1 MAYEFEGFTLD
12 EQLFQLR
19 RGDAEVSLRPQVFD
33 TLHFL
38 VTERHR
44 VVSKAEIITHVWKGT
59 RVTDNAVAQCIAE
72 LRRAL
77 GEAGSDALIRTVHGR
92 GFRFTAEVA
101 ETVVPLP
108 NTWSR
113 DAAEARSS
121 PAFAAAVLPFEGTS
135 GDPTESEL
143 GRGIAENLIR
153 RLARSHAVPIV
164 AASSTWGFQRGDLG
178 LKATGAKLGAA
189 FLVEGRVRRSGSR
202 LRVEVHLADTLRG
215 TELWGDAFDADG
227 QELFALEDEVAAAV
241 TSALQ
246 PALVRSAAHAASRLP
261 DDSLEGRLLF
271 VRGLESYYR
280 RTRED
285 NALAISYFEREAAAD
300 PTTSSY
306 HLGLAHSYDLYYQ
319 WSSDTERSLTEIA
332 RAAELCR
339 RTSPRDAYGHMLE
352 GLLHLLS
359 GDCKGA
365 RASAELAVDAS
376 PSFAEARGLL
386 GRALAVAGDADGALE
401 QIRIA
406 MRLSPRDPFP
416 GDWLMALSI
425 AQFVGK
431 RYEEAAHSAEHAARH
446 APNLLSSHLLAAASL
461 SHLGDTSGAQRAADR
476 IRELSEFS
484 VEPFRRLLSSS
495 PEDLRTRFFQGLERA
510 GLRVE

>member
-1 MAYEFEGFTLD
+1 MAYEFNGFTLD

-19 RGDAEVSLRPQVFD
+19 RGDTEVPLRPQVFD

-44 VVSKAEIITHVWKGT
+44 VVSKSEIIAHVWKGT

-77 GEAGSDALIRTVHGR
+77 GEQGSDAPVRTIHGR
-92 GFRFTAEVA
+92 GFRFTADVA

-108 NTWSR
+108 STWSR
-113 DAAEARSS
+113 EAAGAQTT
-121 PAFAAAVLPFEGTS
+121 PAFAAAVLPFEG
-135 GDPTESEL
+135 GANDPTESEI

-164 AASSTWGFQRGDLG
+164 AASSTWGYERGSLS

-189 FLVEGRVRRSGSR
+189 FLVEGRVRRDGSR

-227 QELFALEDEVAAAV
+227 QELFALEDEVASAV
-241 TSALQ
+241 SGALQ
-246 PALVRSAAHAASRLP
+246 IALVRSAARAAARIP
-261 DDSLEGRLLF
+261 DHSLEARLLF

-285 NALAISYFEREAAAD
+285 NALAISYFERAVAAD
-300 PTTSSY
+300 PATSTY
-306 HLGLAHSYDLYYQ
+306 HLGIAHSYDLYYQ
-319 WSSDTERSLTEIA
+319 WTSDWARSLGGIA

-339 RTSPRDAYGHMLE
+339 RAVPNDSYGHMLD
-352 GLLHLLS
+352 GLVHLLS

-365 RASAELAVDAS
+365 MASAELAVDAS

-386 GRALAVAGDADGALE
+386 GRALAVSGDADGSLE

-416 GDWLMALSI
+416 GDWLMALSG
-425 AQFVGK
+425 AYFAGA
-431 RYEEAAHSAEHAARH
+431 RYEEAARSAEHAARH

-461 SHLGDTSGAQRAADR
+461 SHLGDLPGARRAAAR
-476 IRELSEFS
+476 IRELSQFS
-484 VEPFRRLLSSS
+484 MDPFRKLLSSS
-495 PEDLRTRFFQGLERA
+495 PEDLRKRFLLGLERA
-510 GLRVE
+510 GLGVA